1 MAGVSLKSQLEK
13 TTKNLQ
19 AASFELKAAES
30 LTKDTKYVKFENR
43 PKAERDKAL
52 AKVTAAAKKYNEI
65 KTKYDQILAS
75 YNQELQD
82 KKTTGE
88 QDGVSEEVQAAKQG
102 VTVEELRKQKQDA
115 LDKEKAARDAQNQ
128 GAVDQQSVANFSQL
142 INTLAADE
150 AQLKSIQ
157 EDLKKNFPSLYKGG
171 TNGLKDWTATQATLE
186 AIAERRGALPK
197 TLQGPSL
204 REFILKPT
212 IDITTGGTGTGGPE
226 VDIIVSSPTQAI
238 STIQSVFK
246 SVLNRDATAAELINF
261 QKVLN
266 KAERSA
272 GRKTKKVG
280 GRTEYTT
287 DLDRVQ
293 FLTDEIKKIKDPIT
307 GKSEFEVKKGEKE
320 SLTSQDLM
328 TVARAN
334 GIDLGQD
341 QLNSYLTSIRN
352 GKDINVIKNDIRA
365 AAGLGRPDNIKKLL
379 AEGTDLETIYAPY
392 KRTMAAILE
401 LDPTSIDLNDSTLQT
416 AIGDKELPIY
426 EFRKLLKKD
435 PRWQYTNNAR
445 QEVSNLA
452 LKVLQDFGFQG

>member
-13 TTKNLQ
+13 ATKELNL
-19 AASFELKAAES
+19 AES
-30 LTKDTKYVKFENR
+30 NLKVREADTKDTRYGPFDPNSTSGKQ
-43 PKAERDKAL
+43 AL
-52 AKVTAAAKKYNEI
+52 ARLKSAGATYNKAKKY
-65 KTKYDQILAS
+65 YDGILAS
-75 YNQELQD
+75 YNKELQD

-88 QDGVSEEVQAAKQG
+88 QDGVSEEVQAAKLDL
-102 VTVEELRKQKQDA
+102 TVEQLRANKQAA
-115 LDKEKAARDAQNQ
+115 LDAEKAARDNQNQ
-128 GAVDQQSVANFSQL
+128 GALDQQQQATYSQL

-246 SVLNRDATAAELINF
+246 SVLNRDATAEELTNF
-261 QKVLN
+261 TKVLN

-272 GRKTKKVG
+272 GRKTKKSG

-293 FLTDEIKKIKDPIT
+293 FLTDEIKKIKDPAT
-307 GKSEFEVKKGEKE
+307 GKSEFEVKKGEKD

-341 QLNSYLTSIRN
+341 QLNSYLTSIRS
-352 GKDINVIKNDIRA
+352 GKDINVVKNDIRA

-392 KRTMAAILE
+392 KRTMATILE
-401 LDPTSIDLNDSTLQT
+401 VDPASIDINDSTLQT

-426 EFRKLLKKD
+426 EFRKVLKKD

-445 QEVSNLA
+445 EEVSNLA
-452 LKVLQDFGFQG
+452 VKVLRDFGFQG

>member
-13 TTKNLQ
+13 ATRELNL
-19 AASFELKAAES
+19 AES
-30 LTKDTKYVKFENR
+30 NLKVREADTKDTRYGPFDPNSTSGKQ
-43 PKAERDKAL
+43 AL
-52 AKVTAAAKKYNEI
+52 ARLKSAGATYNKAKKY
-65 KTKYDQILAS
+65 YDGILAS
-75 YNQELQD
+75 YNKELQD

-88 QDGVSEEVQAAKQG
+88 QDGVSEEVQAAKLDL
-102 VTVEELRKQKQDA
+102 TVEQLRANKQAA
-115 LDKEKAARDAQNQ
+115 LDAEKAARDNQNQ
-128 GAVDQQSVANFSQL
+128 GALDQQQQATYSQL

-197 TLQGPSL
+197 SLQGASL

-212 IDITTGGTGTGGPE
+212 IDITGGAGTGGPE

-238 STIQSVFK
+238 STIQSVFR
-246 SVLNRDATAAELINF
+246 SVLNRDATADELTNF
-261 QKVLN
+261 TKVLN

-272 GRKTKKVG
+272 GRKTKKAG

-293 FLTDEIKKIKDPIT
+293 FLTDEIKKIKDPAT

-328 TVARAN
+328 AVARAN

-341 QLNSYLTSIRN
+341 QLSSYLTSIRN
-352 GKDINVIKNDIRA
+352 GKDINVVKNDIRA

-379 AEGTDLETIYAPY
+379 SEGTDLETIYAPY
-392 KRTMAAILE
+392 KRTMASILE
-401 LDPTSIDLNDSTLQT
+401 LDPTSIDINDSTLQT

-426 EFRKLLKKD
+426 EFRKVLKKD

-445 QEVSNLA
+445 EEVSNLA
-452 LKVLQDFGFQG
+452 LKVLRDFGFQG